1 MAGKPCSS
9 RTGKAREGLT
19 STVYSA
25 RLREH
30 GNVVANRYMLRA
42 NISDGGNA
50 YTLSLFPDG
59 RAIVH
64 GTAEPNVARSVYAKY
79 VGI

>member
-1 MAGKPCSS
+1 MNLDRVAS
-9 RTGKAREGLT
+9 
-19 STVYSA
+19 

-30 GNVVANRYMLRA
+30 GNVVANRHMLRA

-50 YTLSLFPDG
+50 YILSLFPDG

-64 GTAEPNVARSVYAKY
+64 GTAEPNVARSLYAKY
-79 VGI
+79 VSI